1 MYVCQCVVEVV
12 TGRGV
17 QDAWR
22 PVLTSVRI
30 VTGVAIPDAAAQ
42 TAGLYGTVDNAS
54 LVTSAKVRLYNCDS
68 AYDVFSIGV

>member
-22 PVLTSVRI
+22 PVMPSVRI
-30 VTGVAIPDAAAQ
+30 VSGVACPDAAAH

-54 LVTSAKVRLYNCDS
+54 LVTNAQVRLYNCDS
-68 AYDVFSIGV
+68 AYDAFSIGV